1 MIYLDYIC
9 PLPLPSNSTSPPQQI
24 FFLTSCLFYF
34 QNAIYLFIYLYP
46 DYIFLSL
53 FSSHPL
59 LYEK

>member
-9 PLPLPSNSTSPPQQI
+9 PLPLLSNSTSPPQRI
-24 FFLTSCLFYF
+24 SVLTSCLFYF
-34 QNAIYLFIYLYP
+34 KITIYSFILHP
-46 DYIFLSL
+46 NYIFLFL

>member
-9 PLPLPSNSTSPPQQI
+9 PLPLPSNSTSSPQRI
-24 FFLTSCLFYF
+24 SLLTSCLFYF
-34 QNAIYLFIYLYP
+34 QNAIYLFILHP